1 MASTPP
7 RRMSTRPA
15 NTSRHPGLVASK
27 PTTCWSSAEVKST
40 AKVKAAVKIVK
51 KEAQLAGIQRVAE
64 FESNAKHDED
74 IADATPRPNFAPRG
88 HPASDSE
95 PNSEA
100 VLDGHIPGV

>member
-1 MASTPP
+1 MASTP
-7 RRMSTRPA
+7 RRMSTCPA
-15 NTSRHPGLVASK
+15 NTSKHPGLVASK
-27 PTTCWSSAEVKST
+27 PTTRRSSAEVKSA
-40 AKVKAAVKIVK
+40 AKVKAAAKIAK

-74 IADATPRPNFAPRG
+74 IADATPHPNFAPRG

-100 VLDGHIPGV
+100 ALDGHIPGA